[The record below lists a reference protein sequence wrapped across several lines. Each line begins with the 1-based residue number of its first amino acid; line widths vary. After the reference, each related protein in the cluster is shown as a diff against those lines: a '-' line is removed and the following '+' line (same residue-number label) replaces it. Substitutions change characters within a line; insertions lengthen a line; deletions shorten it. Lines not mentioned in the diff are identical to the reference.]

1 MIGMRKDGGLCF
13 MINSFGLK
21 NSLLLQL
28 SVILSKYYGQYEL
41 NVLFGCYPNRESKGT
56 SKKSSEWEQ
65 SQYYNIQLYTVIC
78 SFDLSTTWKIHLCW

>member
-1 MIGMRKDGGLCF
+1 

-28 SVILSKYYGQYEL
+28 SVICSKYGQYEL
-41 NVLFGCYPNRESKGT
+41 NVLSGCYPNRESKET

-65 SQYYNIQLYTVIC
+65 SQYYNIQLYTLIY